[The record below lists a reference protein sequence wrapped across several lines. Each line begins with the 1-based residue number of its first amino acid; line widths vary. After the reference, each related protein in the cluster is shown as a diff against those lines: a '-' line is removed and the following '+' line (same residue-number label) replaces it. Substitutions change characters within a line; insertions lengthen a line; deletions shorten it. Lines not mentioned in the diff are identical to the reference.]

1 MRLYKWM
8 AGLGL
13 IATLATTA
21 AAQDPTPEPKKP
33 GGLNKLAREVSK
45 ESKKAG
51 RQLKANVKDV
61 SSDAHIALQKAG
73 NDTKAE
79 AKRATGYTTK
89 TPDAEHKPGGLN
101 KLARDVSSA
110 SKKIGARW
118 KNSVKSGA
126 SSTHGA
132 LTDAGKA
139 AKDTLREIKP
149 PVE

>member
-1 MRLYKWM
+1 M

-13 IATLATTA
+13 VAVFAASA
-21 AAQDPTPEPKKP
+21 AAQDPAPEPKKP
-33 GGLNKLAREVSK
+33 GGLNKLARDVSH

-51 RQLKANVKDV
+51 RQLKENIKDV
-61 SSDAHIALQKAG
+61 SADAHATLTKAG

-79 AKRATGYTTK
+79 AKRTTGYTTPS
-89 TPDAEHKPGGLN
+89 PDAEHKPGGLN
-101 KLARDVSSA
+101 KLARDISSS

-132 LTDAGKA
+132 LTDAGKE
-139 AKDTLREIKP
+139 AKDTLKTIKP
-149 PVE
+149 PA